1 MMKNTLKSSPYTSSI
16 KQLKKSLLSGRDIS
30 DQSQLRMMESSFNHI
45 KPNYINLN
53 REKGV
58 GVLGTPKKKKNT
70 KINIADNQQF
80 SKLYFGKKN
89 PH

>member
-1 MMKNTLKSSPYTSSI
+1 
-16 KQLKKSLLSGRDIS
+16 
-30 DQSQLRMMESSFNHI
+30 MESSFNHI

-70 KINIADNQQF
+70 NINIADNQQF